1 MSKKRRKP
9 AVKTFKEIAQTQRG
23 DWGNMRPCT
32 RMEEDKR
39 RKRPKHKVRDDEE
52 N

>member
-23 DWGNMRPCT
+23 DWGNVKPYT
-32 RMEEDKR
+32 RIHEDKR
-39 RKRPKHKVRDDEE
+39 CKRPKHKKRDNEE